1 MKPFYF
7 SSLCFE
13 ELEHDLDSFRQLP
26 AALEAS
32 TEIVGLEIACHK
44 YAQILC
50 QACPQACPSPDGAG
64 CAVRRAIRGWGR
76 GGLGEET
83 RLSVWPHSVM
93 GPGPGSEGVL

>member
-50 QACPQACPSPDGAG
+50 QACHKHAQALTERVAQCEELSEAGA
-64 CAVRRAIRGWGR
+64 AVGSGKK
-76 GGLGEET
+76 LG
-83 RLSVWPHSVM
+83 
-93 GPGPGSEGVL
+93 